1 MPYCDIPDP
10 YGCHNSYAEH
20 FEKEF
25 EESLQVF
32 GIEVEFIYQHAEY
45 RSERYNKTYWRLYIK
60 EKKYMIF

>member
-25 EESLQVF
+25 ENRFKHLELEWNLF
-32 GIEVEFIYQHAEY
+32 INMMNIEAEGITKIY
-45 RSERYNKTYWRLYIK
+45 
-60 EKKYMIF
+60 

>member
-32 GIEVEFIYQHAEY
+32 GLKWNSYINMLNIEVEDIT
-45 RSERYNKTYWRLYIK
+45 KTYSRLYIK
-60 EKKYMIF
+60 EKKL